1 MASTMKDLAR
11 ETGLG
16 LATLSKYFN
25 GGNVREKNRRLIEAA
40 VKKLHYV
47 PNEVARSL
55 KTRQTRVI
63 GVIIPELSNAFIT
76 SIISSMEDVLRRH
89 DYAVIVCDCRSDPKR
104 EKEAVEFLIHR
115 RVDGLINMATDP
127 TGAHL
132 KAALEANIPILLV
145 DRLIKTLRNKVSA
158 VIIDNEFASS
168 QAVSKLLDLGHRK
181 IGLVLGSPRLYTT
194 ETRLAGYL
202 NALRDAGVEPDERY
216 IRYGDYTM
224 DGGYQAVQEL
234 IGLEDPPTALFITNF
249 EMMLGGMLA
258 LQHNG
263 IEIPRDLS
271 VIGFDKLE
279 LFSGIFP
286 DLTLVR
292 QPQLGIGRECAD
304 LMLDILSSKN
314 PPVPR
319 VITLPTELTEGSSV
333 RALESKRFFNIFSSS
348 VLCFR
353 LSFFYTEYRPS
364 VRTGRRPPHS
374 PFRRWNDSGYHTR
387 RQKALRS

>member
-279 LFSGIFP
+279 LFGGIFP

-319 VITLPTELTEGSSV
+319 VITLSTELTEGSSV
-333 RALESKRFFNIFSSS
+333 RALES
-348 VLCFR
+348 
-353 LSFFYTEYRPS
+353 
-364 VRTGRRPPHS
+364 
-374 PFRRWNDSGYHTR
+374 
-387 RQKALRS
+387 